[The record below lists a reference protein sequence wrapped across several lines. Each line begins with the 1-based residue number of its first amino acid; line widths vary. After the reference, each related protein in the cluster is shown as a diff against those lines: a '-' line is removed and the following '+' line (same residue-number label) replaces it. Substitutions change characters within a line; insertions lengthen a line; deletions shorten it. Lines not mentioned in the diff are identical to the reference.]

1 MLGRKFQKGSIMQYH
16 LILTNG
22 RSGSNYLRSLLN
34 QHPQIVNYG
43 EVLGDW
49 TIPYKLHKK
58 LGLGGD
64 SAESYLDYIYSSK
77 VFFYLAQIYSAY
89 SKITKKE
96 KINFKNIN
104 QVATLGIKDFSI
116 NFFRRNLE
124 YYLKEREDI
133 LVINLFRR
141 NSLKRL
147 ISLQSMNL
155 SGVVEVRGNNAKV
168 KRKVYLPTDNLLPQ
182 VELFEAEKKQQFHIL
197 SKIEQKRI
205 LNIAYEDYFS
215 SVQSQEQYNYE
226 IFKFL
231 QVPEMKVK
239 SNHSRILPDKV
250 SEKLENY
257 EEVAQTL
264 NGTEYEFYLL
274 N

>member
-1 MLGRKFQKGSIMQYH
+1 MQHH

-34 QHPQIVNYG
+34 QHPQVVNYG

-49 TIPYKLHKK
+49 TIPYKLRKQ

-64 SAESYLDYIYSSK
+64 SPESYLDYIYSSQ

-116 NFFRRNLE
+116 NFVRKNLE
-124 YYLKEREDI
+124 HYLKEREDI

-147 ISLQSMNL
+147 ISLQSMQL
-155 SGVVEVRGNNAKV
+155 SGVVEVRGNGAKV
-168 KRKVYLPTDNLLPQ
+168 KRKVYLPIDNLLPQ
-182 VELFEAEKKQQFHIL
+182 LEIFEAEKNQQFDL
-197 SKIEQKRI
+197 LKEIEQKRI

-215 SVQSQEQYNYE
+215 SAKSQEQYNHE
-226 IFKFL
+226 IFEFL
-231 QVPEMKVK
+231 GVPEMKVK

-257 EEVAQTL
+257 EAVVQTL
-264 NGTEYEFYLL
+264 NGTEYEVYLL